1 MIKICRIA
9 LAWLFLCAQVFAQSI
24 PFPGPG
30 MPASSGG
37 TSFAIAFGAVSS
49 TTTNVAN
56 VWTFA
61 GQAIGTS
68 DATRIVVVGIMETL
82 CVAACG
88 VSAVTVNGN
97 TATQAT
103 GAFHNSVTA
112 KSADIWYAPCGTVCG
127 VTTTIT
133 VTTNHSAGEL
143 DIITWSVIGT
153 SDAFSSAGGSAS
165 AAANS
170 TTATLTVPAGGGTI
184 GFGTLAGGTAASF
197 TNLGTSDTN
206 GSCCGGWVA
215 GAHDTA
221 SSGSTAFTITFTG
234 TANRIAGAFA
244 TFSP

>member
-82 CVAACG
+82 K
-88 VSAVTVNGN
+88 
-97 TATQAT
+97 Q
-103 GAFHNSVTA
+103 
-112 KSADIWYAPCGTVCG
+112 
-127 VTTTIT
+127 
-133 VTTNHSAGEL
+133 
-143 DIITWSVIGT
+143 
-153 SDAFSSAGGSAS
+153 
-165 AAANS
+165 
-170 TTATLTVPAGGGTI
+170 
-184 GFGTLAGGTAASF
+184 LA
-197 TNLGTSDTN
+197 L
-206 GSCCGGWVA
+206 
-215 GAHDTA
+215 
-221 SSGSTAFTITFTG
+221 FTIVLQLSPLIFG
-234 TANRIAGAFA
+234 MHHVAPFA
-244 TFSP
+244 V